1 VLVRAEV
8 GDGLPRGSLAT
19 LCFAHGP
26 CADPATPD
34 RISSTS
40 HVQ

>member
-8 GDGLPRGSLAT
+8 RDSLPRGSLTT
-19 LCFAHGP
+19 LCFAHGS

-40 HVQ
+40 HVR